1 MRIYLG
7 LLRETDIELGR
18 ESVKDTVSENGT

>member
-1 MRIYLG
+1 MRLYLG

-18 ESVKDTVSENGT
+18 ERVKDTVSERGT